1 MKRFVLISFLSL
13 LLGFSVQ
20 AQQARSNATSAD
32 QQPKVVI
39 RSFPNPATTSITL
52 EFEKNYERGYT
63 IQIYNFLGRKM
74 SEINNVAQRTTV
86 PLSDF
91 TRGVYIYQLRDRTG
105 RTIESGK
112 FQVSK

>member
-1 MKRFVLISFLSL
+1 LKRFLLIQIISIII
-13 LLGFSVQ
+13 GFSAQ
-20 AQQARSNATSAD
+20 AQQAKSTVASE
-32 QQPKVVI
+32 QQPKVSI
-39 RSFPNPATTSITL
+39 RSFPNPATSFITL

-74 SEINNVAQRTTV
+74 SEFTNVNQRTTV
-86 PLSDF
+86 PLTDF

-105 RTIESGK
+105 KTIESGK

>member
-1 MKRFVLISFLSL
+1 LKRL
-13 LLGFSVQ
+13 LLIPFILILFGLTAQ
-20 AQQARSNATSAD
+20 AQQSRNTPLQE
-32 QQPKVVI
+32 QQSKVVI
-39 RSFPNPATTSITL
+39 RSYPNPATSFITL

-74 SEINNVAQRTTV
+74 LESVNVNQRTTV
-86 PLSDF
+86 QLTDF

-105 RTIESGK
+105 KTIESGK